1 MTPRTRLESFR
12 SRQQPST
19 AAEHTRASG
28 FQLKLPGKP
37 LVPKLGLSS
46 LSIGGSAIRAPEA
59 AAAPPVKDA
68 PSGAESS
75 AARPKPINHAANH
88 HSANDGSLS
97 SRPLSARRL
106 PKHALCSDSTTAGSA
121 SAAVTLCS
129 PTTWVHRVLCASSSR
144 TSSRITIWCRSS
156 GETHS
161 LRLIPF
167 FCALGT
173 REHFAQL
180 RCVVCFCTRS
190 LARFSRARS
199 WPIATHVE
207 LYIYNIYIHIYMFAL
222 VCAGAGRL
230 TGRRIRSN

>member
-19 AAEHTRASG
+19 AAEHERASG

-68 PSGAESS
+68 TSGASES

-121 SAAVTLCS
+121 SAAGHAVLTDHVGTPRS
-129 PTTWVHRVLCASSSR
+129 VRVLQQDKL
-144 TSSRITIWCRSS
+144 
-156 GETHS
+156 ED
-161 LRLIPF
+161 
-167 FCALGT
+167 
-173 REHFAQL
+173 
-180 RCVVCFCTRS
+180 
-190 LARFSRARS
+190 
-199 WPIATHVE
+199 
-207 LYIYNIYIHIYMFAL
+207 YNM
-222 VCAGAGRL
+222 V
-230 TGRRIRSN
+230 SVKW

>member
-59 AAAPPVKDA
+59 AAAPAVKDA
-68 PSGAESS
+68 PSAASES
-75 AARPKPINHAANH
+75 AARPKPTNHAANH

-106 PKHALCSDSTTAGSA
+106 PKHALSSDSTTAGSA
-121 SAAVTLCS
+121 SEAAVGHAVLTDHMGTPRS
-129 PTTWVHRVLCASSSR
+129 VRVVQQDKL
-144 TSSRITIWCRSS
+144 
-156 GETHS
+156 ED
-161 LRLIPF
+161 
-167 FCALGT
+167 
-173 REHFAQL
+173 
-180 RCVVCFCTRS
+180 
-190 LARFSRARS
+190 
-199 WPIATHVE
+199 
-207 LYIYNIYIHIYMFAL
+207 YNM
-222 VCAGAGRL
+222 V
-230 TGRRIRSN
+230 SVKW

>member
-68 PSGAESS
+68 PSGASES

-121 SAAVTLCS
+121 SAAGHAVLTDHVGTPRS
-129 PTTWVHRVLCASSSR
+129 VRVLQQDKL
-144 TSSRITIWCRSS
+144 
-156 GETHS
+156 ED
-161 LRLIPF
+161 
-167 FCALGT
+167 
-173 REHFAQL
+173 
-180 RCVVCFCTRS
+180 
-190 LARFSRARS
+190 
-199 WPIATHVE
+199 
-207 LYIYNIYIHIYMFAL
+207 YNM
-222 VCAGAGRL
+222 V
-230 TGRRIRSN
+230 SVKW